1 MQLGPDT
8 VGHIYE
14 LLQRAQSSHP
24 NTQKEAET
32 ALTQL
37 DAQQGFSSCLAVSTT
52 SASLLYLECQK
63 PQKLA
68 ANFGMYIQEIIQN
81 KQADHSARWLA
92 GIYFKNKITK
102 SWKGRP
108 GMGYVVLLPFV
119 SWSHCIKV

>member
-14 LLQRAQSSHP
+14 LLQRAQSPHP

-37 DAQQGFSSCLAVSTT
+37 DAQQGFSSCLAVSIT
-52 SASLLYLECQK
+52 SASLLDLDCQK
-63 PQKLA
+63 PQKLGVYL
-68 ANFGMYIQEIIQN
+68 GMNMQEIIQN

-92 GIYFKNKITK
+92 GIYFKIKITK

-108 GMGYVVLLPFV
+108 GVGYVVLPPFV
-119 SWSHCIKV
+119 S